1 VFGSTVVLSWNPPA
15 AGGVPNGYVLEAGSI
30 PGASDLLTLATGNTS
45 TSFTASGVQAGRYY
59 VRVRAANAAGGG
71 GPSNEVP
78 VIVGPGAPSPG
89 GSPPLA
95 PTGLVATA
103 VGSSVVLTWN
113 APAVGDRPTFY
124 VIEAGSA
131 PGLNDLAIVST
142 ASGATSF
149 SASGVGPGTY
159 YVRVRSGNAVG
170 VGTPSS
176 IAMLVVGGGGPG
188 PCGGAPA
195 APTGLLSQVSGSTV
209 TLSWTAA
216 VGSPTSYVLEAGSR
230 PGGADITQTDTGSP
244 STSLRA
250 AGVSPGT
257 YFVRVRARNACGTSG
272 PSNEVTA
279 IVR

>member
-1 VFGSTVVLSWNPPA
+1 
-15 AGGVPNGYVLEAGSI
+15 
-30 PGASDLLTLATGNTS
+30 
-45 TSFTASGVQAGRYY
+45 
-59 VRVRAANAAGGG
+59 
-71 GPSNEVP
+71 
-78 VIVGPGAPSPG
+78 
-89 GSPPLA
+89 
-95 PTGLVATA
+95 
-103 VGSSVVLTWN
+103 VLTWN

-272 PSNEVTA
+272 PSNEVTT